1 MTSLAWSLMQQ
12 KVTREYFR
20 NTDITYKRKLKMNSM
35 EIMDYLLD
43 NLELPDDANTQYI
56 ADEIYYQLDYTPIYN
71 QIDTLAKVMKNN

>member
-12 KVTREYFR
+12 KATREYFR
-20 NTDITYKRKLKMNSM
+20 NTDITSKRKTIMNSM

-71 QIDTLAKVMKNN
+71 QIDTLAEVMKNN

>member
-20 NTDITYKRKLKMNSM
+20 NTGITYKRKLKMNSM

>member
-12 KVTREYFR
+12 KATREYFR
-20 NTDITYKRKLKMNSM
+20 NTDITYKKRIQMNSM

-71 QIDTLAKVMKNN
+71 QIDTLAEVMKNN